1 MAHGIVGFMKK
12 TLLNRDVAESLDL
25 SESGVSRLRSGS
37 RFPSLAVMQ
46 SIESAYGW
54 SVQDQSDALQ
64 ERTWTEGLE
73 GVISAHA
80 EKIPEAT
87 LSD

>member
-1 MAHGIVGFMKK
+1 MRGIVGVMKK
-12 TLLNRDVAESLDL
+12 TLLNRDVAESLGL

-54 SVQDQSDALQ
+54 SVQDQSDAMQ
-64 ERTWTEGLE
+64 KRTWTEGLE
-73 GVISAHA
+73 DAISAYA
-80 EKIPEAT
+80 EKVPEVT